1 MLNARRLSEDKNLCR
16 IVLSVLLTI
25 NILCVSHAS
34 GQENRLLSATLI
46 GILREDISMKTFK
59 ESLAEK
65 ARLKALQEAYG
76 NTLLSNEMLDV
87 FLSNSNDSIFRKKKY
102 HQHIESMVNGIWL
115 GDTQSPEYEE
125 MPNEKGGIVLQVTVI
140 GYAQKANKKIA
151 HTHAVILGNTKSNQE
166 QRVFE
171 SGDVFY
177 TQYESSEDG
186 FLLLFSEDRD
196 EVKTYLL
203 NTFTSHEKNESNPAL
218 AVKAMMP
225 ILFPN
230 PESPDFYYNL
240 VFTKD
245 DTIEESKQ
253 LIWFIY
259 SKEAISLPLG
269 LKNQNGIRAID
280 SGEFRAWILKEL
292 MRNASIQHD
301 IIPVT
306 IK

>member
-1 MLNARRLSEDKNLCR
+1 MLSTNY
-16 IVLSVLLTI
+16 
-25 NILCVSHAS
+25 AS

-46 GILREDISMKTFK
+46 GVPRDDISMKSFK
-59 ESLAEK
+59 ESLADK

-87 FLSNSNDSIFRKKKY
+87 FLSNNNDSIFRKMKY
-102 HQHIESMVNGIWL
+102 QQHIESMVNGIWL
-115 GDTQSPEYEE
+115 GDTQLPEYTEI
-125 MPNEKGGIVLQVTVI
+125 PNEKGGVMLQVTVT

-151 HTHAVILGNTKSNQE
+151 HTHAVILGNIKSNLE
-166 QRVFE
+166 QRMFKT
-171 SGDVFY
+171 GDVFY
-177 TQYESSEDG
+177 TRYESSEDG
-186 FLLLFSEDRD
+186 FLLLFSEDR
-196 EVKTYLL
+196 EEEKTYLL
-203 NTFTSHEKNESNPAL
+203 NIATSNEKNESNPAL

-225 ILFPN
+225 VLFPN

-240 VFTKD
+240 VFTKEA
-245 DTIEESKQ
+245 TTEESKQ

-259 SKEAISLPLG
+259 SKELISLPLG
-269 LKNQNGIRAID
+269 LKNQNGIKAID

-306 IK
+306 VK